1 MISENVMN
9 KYKALLFDLDGT
21 LLDTSEGIISS
32 VKYAIECTGLE
43 PLSDDKIKSF
53 IGPPIQNT
61 FRKFY
66 NLNDEETSKISA
78 IFRER
83 YSTVDLLK
91 AKLYDSVLETL
102 EILKNEGYVIGIA
115 TYKREDY
122 AKNIVEYFGISQ
134 FCDVIEGSDFAGK
147 LTKADII
154 NTVGE
159 IDNKTEEYSKTKD
172 ENLFWQ
178 DVTDADE
185 YRLQILSGYSRKL
198 HKPLDQ
204 YLKDKELFN
213 GEDTSNSA
221 NSDNDEEDLLSF
233 VNSL

>member
-1 MISENVMN
+1 MN

-122 AKNIVEYFGISQ
+122 AKKIVEYFGISQ

-154 NTVGE
+154 NTCIDKLGVSKNE
-159 IDNKTEEYSKTKD
+159 ILMIGDTETDKIGAENAGVDFLPVTYGFGYKRQDKKFKAINRIKD
-172 ENLFWQ
+172 IFLIIQ
-178 DVTDADE
+178 GDRTDRE
-185 YRLQILSGYSRKL
+185 HIS
-198 HKPLDQ
+198 
-204 YLKDKELFN
+204 
-213 GEDTSNSA
+213 
-221 NSDNDEEDLLSF
+221 
-233 VNSL
+233 

>member
-1 MISENVMN
+1 MN

-32 VKYAIECTGLE
+32 VKYAVDCIGLE

-61 FRKFY
+61 FRKIY
-66 NLNDEETSKISA
+66 NLNDEETSRISA

-122 AKNIVEYFGISQ
+122 AKKIVEYFGISQ

-154 NTVGE
+154 NTCIDKLGVSKNE
-159 IDNKTEEYSKTKD
+159 ILMIGDTESDKIGAENAGVDFLPVTYGFGYKREDKKFKAINRIKD
-172 ENLFWQ
+172 IFL
-178 DVTDADE
+178 
-185 YRLQILSGYSRKL
+185 I
-198 HKPLDQ
+198 
-204 YLKDKELFN
+204 
-213 GEDTSNSA
+213 
-221 NSDNDEEDLLSF
+221 
-233 VNSL
+233 

>member
-1 MISENVMN
+1 MN

-43 PLSDDKIKSF
+43 SLSDDKIKSF

-122 AKNIVEYFGISQ
+122 AKKIVEYFGISQ

-154 NTVGE
+154 NTCIDKLGVSKNE
-159 IDNKTEEYSKTKD
+159 ILMIGDTESDKIGA
-172 ENLFWQ
+172 ENAGVDFLP
-178 DVTDADE
+178 VT
-185 YRLQILSGYSRKL
+185 YGFGFIG
-198 HKPLDQ
+198 
-204 YLKDKELFN
+204 
-213 GEDTSNSA
+213 
-221 NSDNDEEDLLSF
+221 NDFSCCSF
-233 VNSL
+233 KNIIFFL